1 VTTRLSSTTFFT
13 PMRPINE
20 PLIGPARPKTIS
32 PAAAANETEAVDQP
46 GSPVI
51 DSRKAPGAA
60 RIPAVTSTTIDV
72 TATTTQP

>member
-1 VTTRLSSTTFFT
+1 
-13 PMRPINE
+13 MRPINE
-20 PLIGPARPKTIS
+20 PLIGPARPKTIN